1 MKALVKKG
9 NVGRKFF
16 WLLIFL
22 AFAITGVTNLA
33 IEHQF
38 TWFRIVGSSLIF
50 GGSLIDA
57 LLFSKNIRF
66 IHFSTVFTVLIIPYF
81 MVLERTIN
89 HYFLATPVFW
99 LRSYG
104 LPIALIWIAYL
115 WINIGIRKILHW
127 NMVSC
132 LGAASLLAIPTV
144 LATNTIANQTSVYN
158 IIEMSFITIVVLLSC
173 GAVGLIAGLF
183 MGKYKKRH

>member
-1 MKALVKKG
+1 MKDSAKKG
-9 NVGRKFF
+9 NVARKFF
-16 WLLIFL
+16 WMLFFL

-33 IEHQF
+33 IDQQF

-50 GGSLIDA
+50 GGSLLDA

-66 IHFSTVFTVLIIPYF
+66 IHFTTIFTVLIIPYF
-81 MVLERTIN
+81 MVVERTIN
-89 HYFLATPVFW
+89 NYFLATPVFW
-99 LRSYG
+99 LRSLG

-115 WINIGIRKILHW
+115 WITIGTRKVLHW
-127 NMVSC
+127 NMGSC
-132 LGAASLLAIPTV
+132 LGAASILAIPTV
-144 LATNTIANQTSVYN
+144 LATNTIANQTGVYN
-158 IIEMSFITIVVLLSC
+158 ILEMSFITIVVLLGC